1 MIYLESNLLVVKST
15 DNRKKAV
22 KKMKA
27 IIYCRVSTNKETQES
42 SLHRQEEEL
51 TRLASKHQFD
61 VVRIIRE
68 KASGYELE
76 REGILEML
84 DIIKEK
90 EVCVLLIQDETRL
103 GRGNAKIALLH
114 CILKEGVKLYS
125 ISHEGE
131 LQLSE
136 SDSMVLKIVGMV
148 EEYQRKLH
156 NIKIKRG
163 MKRAV
168 DNGYR
173 PERNLKNLGEG
184 AGRDKID
191 IPITEIVRLRSND
204 LTFAEITATLRGF
217 GYDVSKATVHRR
229 YREYMETKLE

>member
-1 MIYLESNLLVVKST
+1 MNRLEWNLLVVNRT
-15 DNRKKAV
+15 DYGNKAV

-51 TRLASKHQFD
+51 TRLASNHQFD

-76 REGILEML
+76 REGILEIL
-84 DIIKEK
+84 DLIREK
-90 EVCVLLIQDETRL
+90 EVRILLIQDETRL

-173 PERNLKNLGEG
+173 PQQNLKNLGEG

-191 IPITEIVRLRSND
+191 VPITEIVRLRSND
-204 LTFAEITATLRGF
+204 LTFAEIAATLRGF
-217 GYDVSKATVHRR
+217 GYNVSKATVHRR

>member
-1 MIYLESNLLVVKST
+1 
-15 DNRKKAV
+15 
-22 KKMKA
+22 MKA

-51 TRLASKHQFD
+51 TRLASNHQFD

-76 REGILEML
+76 REGILEIL
-84 DIIKEK
+84 DLIREK
-90 EVCVLLIQDETRL
+90 EVRILLIQDETRL

-173 PERNLKNLGEG
+173 PQQNLKNLGEG

-191 IPITEIVRLRSND
+191 VPITEIVRLRSND
-204 LTFAEITATLRGF
+204 LTFAEIAATLRGF
-217 GYDVSKATVHRR
+217 GYNVSKATVHRR